1 VKYII
6 IIYDLLQRVKEVL
19 VYSCE
24 EQWMKPERGLLME
37 IRPWQKGQGRFMR
50 GGIDNI
56 LLS

>member
-37 IRPWQKGQGRFMR
+37 IRPWQKGQGRFMM
-50 GGIDNI
+50 GGNR
-56 LLS
+56 